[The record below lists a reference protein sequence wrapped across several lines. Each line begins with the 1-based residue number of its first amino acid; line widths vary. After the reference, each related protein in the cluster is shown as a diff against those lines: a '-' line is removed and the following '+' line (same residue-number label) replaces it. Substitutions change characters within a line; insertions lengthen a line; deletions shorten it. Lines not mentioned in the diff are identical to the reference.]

1 MAKSIKEN
9 FIYNTINVVS
19 GLLFPLI
26 TFPYVSRV
34 IMAEGI
40 GQVQFFSSF
49 INYIVLLTSIGI
61 PMYAIREIARVRDD
75 NRELSKT
82 TVEIITLNLLLNAL
96 GYIIVAILCF
106 TVAKI
111 QVDIPLFLLL
121 STSIVLTTIGCP
133 WFYSGIEDFK
143 YITIRGLIIRVISVA
158 FLFIAVKTPDD
169 LMYYGA
175 YSVIANIGN
184 YVLNFIR
191 LKRYVNLRTIDLSLF
206 NPWRHFKPA
215 MAIFVFNIVTSIYCN
230 LDSIM
235 LGALN
240 TTESVGYY
248 TAATRLSHMLVT
260 LVTSLGAVMLPR
272 LSNLVNNGQQQEFYR
287 LANKSYRFILML
299 SFPICMGLI
308 FIAPALIRVFSGD
321 SFQPAILTLQ
331 LMAPIVVAIGI
342 SNLIGIQVLYPLGKI
357 KLVTIST
364 CVGAACNFTLNC
376 VLIPIYAQNGA
387 AVATAVAEVSVVA
400 TQLIIAR
407 KYIPFKSIDS
417 DTLKYILC
425 SIIMGCACYFV
436 RDIIKGDLASLIIT
450 TFVSIIVYGSMLLI
464 LKDKIV
470 LEALGIVRNK
480 IQKSKFWQ

>member
-1 MAKSIKEN
+1 MAKSIKAN
-9 FIYNTINVVS
+9 FVYNTINVVS

-40 GQVQFFSSF
+40 GQVQFFSAI

-82 TVEIITLNLLLNAL
+82 TVEILSLNLILNVI
-96 GYIIVAILCF
+96 GYIIVVILCL

-143 YITIRGLIIRVISVA
+143 YITIRGLIIKVISIA
-158 FLFIAVKTPDD
+158 FLFTAVKTPDD

-184 YVLNFIR
+184 YVLNFFR
-191 LKRYVNLRTIDLSLF
+191 LKKYVSLRIIDWGLF

-260 LVTSLGAVMLPR
+260 LVTSLGVVMLPR

-308 FIAPALIRVFSGD
+308 SIAPALIRIFSGD
-321 SFQPAILTLQ
+321 SFRPAIMTLQ

-364 CVGAACNFTLNC
+364 CVGAIVNLILNLL
-376 VLIPIYAQNGA
+376 LIPVYAQDGA
-387 AVATAVAEVSVVA
+387 GLATVIAEISVTL
-400 TQLIIAR
+400 TQFIIAR
-407 KYIPFKSIDS
+407 RYIPFK
-417 DTLKYILC
+417 LLNKHFFGYL
-425 SIIMGCACYFV
+425 
-436 RDIIKGDLASLIIT
+436 LASLAMMFVILVLNPYLKVDIHKVLVLPVIGALTYAIIL
-450 TFVSIIVYGSMLLI
+450 ICAKDPIVIEMLLLI
-464 LKDKIV
+464 K
-470 LEALGIVRNK
+470 NK
-480 IQKSKFWQ
+480 IRK